1 MQQRPLLAALIGLCF
16 VAFSGCTSRSHD
28 QDSQIVRT
36 VEAAGAG
43 SLSGLDQGSIEAWLN
58 SHETTAKQIAA
69 PCKIAGQR
77 APANWLHTTEGA
89 VCAADAR
96 VMFTMP
102 TNLYKPY

>member
-1 MQQRPLLAALIGLCF
+1 MQMKLLPVALVGLCLAAL
-16 VAFSGCTSRSHD
+16 SGCTSAAHEEN
-28 QDSQIVRT
+28 SQIVRT
-36 VEAAGAG
+36 VETAGSG

-58 SHETTAKQIAA
+58 AHEATAKQIAA
-69 PCKIAGQR
+69 PCRAAGQK